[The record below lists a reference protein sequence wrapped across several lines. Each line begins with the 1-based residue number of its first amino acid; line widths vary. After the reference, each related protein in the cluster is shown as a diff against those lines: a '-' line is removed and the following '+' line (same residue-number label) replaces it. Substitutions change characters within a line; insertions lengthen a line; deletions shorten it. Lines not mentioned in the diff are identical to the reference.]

1 MSKINDIVVNKKY
14 IPEEYHD
21 NVRNFKYSSTNRSI
35 VYKYITNDLSEYLVS
50 FFPRTLA

>member
-1 MSKINDIVVNKKY
+1 MAKVEDIALDKDY

-21 NVRNFKYSSTNRSI
+21 NVRNFKYTSTNRSI
-35 VYKYITNDLSEYLVS
+35 VYKYITYDLSEYMVS